1 MTADHLFPGREP
13 DYSYCET
20 MLRRD
25 DPDRWLSALFVPR
38 PLRPHIHAL
47 YAFSLEIARVRE
59 IVSEP
64 LLGEIRYQWWRDA
77 IEGSGSETQANP
89 VAAALLDTVER
100 SDLPKRPLLDL
111 IDARHFDL
119 YDDPMESVEAL
130 EAYARA
136 TSSGL
141 FRLASTILEPDEP
154 TQGLGADEAAGIAYA
169 LTGLLRALPWHCA
182 RGQLYVPLDLLA
194 KHGARREDFAAG
206 VATPGVLAALA
217 DLRAL
222 ARRHLETF
230 DARILGLPDRSRA
243 AFLPASLCELYLCA
257 MEQPGYDPFKTPVAP
272 PQWRR
277 QWILWRAAKTWG

>member
-1 MTADHLFPGREP
+1 MTADLAAPGREP
-13 DYSYCET
+13 DYAYCET
-20 MLRRD
+20 LLRRD
-25 DPDRWLSALFVPR
+25 DPDRWLAALFVPKQF
-38 PLRPHIHAL
+38 RPHIHAL

-77 IEGSGSETQANP
+77 IEASGSETQANP
-89 VAAALLDTVER
+89 VAAALLDTIER
-100 SDLPKRPLLDL
+100 FSLPRRPLLEL

-136 TSSGL
+136 TSSSL
-141 FRLASTILEPDEP
+141 FRLAPMIIDRDEP
-154 TQGLGADEAAGIAYA
+154 AHGFGAAEHSGVAYA
-169 LTGLLRALPWHCA
+169 LTGLLRALPWHSA
-182 RGQLYVPLDLLA
+182 RGQIYVPLDLLA
-194 KHGARREDFAAG
+194 KHGAQREDFVAG
-206 VATPGVLAALA
+206 QATPGVLAALA

-257 MEQPGYDPFKTPVAP
+257 MEKQGYDPFKTPVAP

-277 QWILWRAAKTWG
+277 QWILWRAAKVWG